1 MKGVALILLLPDM
14 QVGSKNEKKEPITP
28 SLKPFP
34 RITFSMWEFF
44 IGLYYIFHTIFL
56 TQYQFEAKYDI

>member
-28 SLKPFP
+28 SLKAL
-34 RITFSMWEFF
+34 SKD
-44 IGLYYIFHTIFL
+44 YIFHVGVFYWFILHFSHN
-56 TQYQFEAKYDI
+56 FFNSISI